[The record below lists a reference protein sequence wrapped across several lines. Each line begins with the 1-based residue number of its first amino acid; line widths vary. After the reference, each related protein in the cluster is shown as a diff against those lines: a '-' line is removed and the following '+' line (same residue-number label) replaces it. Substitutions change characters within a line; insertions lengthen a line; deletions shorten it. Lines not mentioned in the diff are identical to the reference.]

1 MELRRHWLLLI
12 GVFWLFCAGCKD
24 YSRVHLISD
33 SAEKTIELV
42 EKHKDELAKIDV
54 AFEKRNKYSIYGEI
68 NVYLLRYWASPE
80 IMDQWYKIWIES
92 ASKSENEK
100 KKKYLNTISCDAL
113 VWFIRSGD
121 WKAVQQLP
129 ELTEYPLFEEA
140 RRRYLYSSPQGFASW
155 AKEKINENTVP
166 LGDLYPISCFNLL
179 ESAAL
184 LAQDFD
190 LAQSANIMLCSN
202 MIKSRESGS
211 ETFTFAVSNLAFYI
225 DKLGKVTDEDKA
237 ILTDYYNKYL
247 KDQKVSMVLRKREE
261 CVLRVLEKYN
271 IVSNISILPDEKTD
285 GR

>member
-1 MELRRHWLLLI
+1 MELRRHWLLLMC
-12 GVFWLFCAGCKD
+12 VFWLFCAGCKD

-42 EKHKDELAKIDV
+42 EKHKDELAKINV
-54 AFEKRNKYSIYGEI
+54 AYEKRTKCSIYGEI
-68 NVYLLRYWASPE
+68 DMYLLRYWASPE
-80 IMDQWYKIWIES
+80 IMDQWYKIWLES
-92 ASKSENEK
+92 ASNSKNAKGKE
-100 KKKYLNTISCDAL
+100 YLNAISCSAL
-113 VWFIRSGD
+113 VWFIRAGD

-155 AKEKINENTVP
+155 AKEKINENTAP
-166 LGDLYPISCFNLL
+166 KDNFDAIDYFGLL

-184 LAQDFD
+184 LVKDFD
-190 LAQSANIMLCSN
+190 LAHKAYVMLCNSL
-202 MIKSRESGS
+202 IQGRAS
-211 ETFTFAVSNLAFYI
+211 ELLTFAVSNLAFCI

-247 KDQKVSMVLRKREE
+247 KNQKISMVLRKREE
-261 CVLRVLEKYN
+261 CILRVLEKYH
-271 IVSNISILPDEKTD
+271 IVPNISILPDEKTD